1 MSIRTVRS
9 TIRTVGLVDQDGIR
23 TVNQDGFRTVFLS
36 GGGGF
41 GDGAGRLAGMAAR
54 WSRLWATSGD
64 HTQPQATS
72 GRFQDGQDGQDGLA
86 ALRCTRGCLGRT

>member
-9 TIRTVGLVDQDGIR
+9 AIRTVGLVDQDGIR

-36 GGGGF
+36 GLRGF
-41 GDGAGRLAGMAAR
+41 GDGPGGRPAWAAQGVPHAGDL
-54 WSRLWATSGD
+54 SRPRPTSGD
-64 HTQPQATS
+64 LRTV
-72 GRFQDGQDGQDGLA
+72 QDGQDGEDGLA